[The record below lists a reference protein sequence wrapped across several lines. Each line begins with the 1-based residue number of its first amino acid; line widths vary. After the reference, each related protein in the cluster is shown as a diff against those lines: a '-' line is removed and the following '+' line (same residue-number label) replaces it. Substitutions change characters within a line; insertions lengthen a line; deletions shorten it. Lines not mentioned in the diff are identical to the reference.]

1 MIKKQ
6 LVLLMLACLSY
17 VFSFAQ
23 SEIKVSTSEVQSV
36 KIYSSGALVV
46 RKFNATVQPGIN
58 RILVQDLAH
67 QIGQESISL
76 TFPPEVNLMNVLFQ
90 KNFLSGEKNSNAVK
104 LLQDT
109 AKKVQEQLELIQLEQ
124 AMNEEEL
131 NVLTANR
138 KIGGETGVEA
148 DQLDNVMDVYTER
161 FRIARKKSFDYGKQ
175 VDKLNQQLIKLNMQ
189 ISELSQG
196 QKKHDGNIVIT
207 LESQSKVNGQFE
219 LSYIAEGVSWY
230 PVYDIKTQSDKEQ
243 LSLKFKAIINQY
255 TGENWSN
262 VKLTLA
268 SGSPYTSGEIPV
280 LNKWILTQT
289 NMYRMAGKKDALY
302 DSKSGTYSNAPA
314 GGYYID
320 GANAQG
326 NTMLYKDKTEEK
338 SKQQQSFVNS
348 DATYT
353 WTTVSSLAASD
364 YVIATPVTIAN
375 ESTEFMIDVETFTL
389 DTKFEYRCI
398 PKLDNNV
405 FLVAN
410 ILNFESLDLLP
421 GKANVY
427 LNNSFLSTTY
437 VNPKTQEDTLAIGLG
452 IDKRF
457 VVKRT
462 KLKEFSSKRFLNKNI
477 ERETSIEISV
487 KSMVNTPVTVTIY
500 DQYPISSTSDITV
513 ALLKSDAEVNAET
526 NELKWLLKINPNETV
541 KKTFSYMVKY
551 PKGMTISC
559 E

>member
-1 MIKKQ
+1 M
-6 LVLLMLACLSY
+6 
-17 VFSFAQ
+17 
-23 SEIKVSTSEVQSV
+23 
-36 KIYSSGALVV
+36 
-46 RKFNATVQPGIN
+46 N
-58 RILVQDLAH
+58 RIVVQDLAYE
-67 QIGQESISL
+67 IGQESISL

-90 KNFLSGEKNSNAVK
+90 KNFLSGEKNTAAVK
-104 LLQDT
+104 LLQDSV
-109 AKKVQEQLELIQLEQ
+109 KQLQEQLELVQLEQ
-124 AMNEEEL
+124 NMNDEEL
-131 NVLTANR
+131 NVLVANR
-138 KIGGETGVEA
+138 KIGGESGVEA

-161 FRIARKKSFDYGKQ
+161 FRLARKKSFDYSKQ
-175 VDKLNQQLIKLNMQ
+175 VDKLNQKIMKLNMQ
-189 ISELSQG
+189 ISELGQG
-196 QKKHDGNIVIT
+196 NKKPEGNIVIT
-207 LESQSKVNGQFE
+207 LESKAKVNGQFE
-219 LSYIAEGVSWY
+219 LSYIASGVSWY

-268 SGSPYTSGEIPV
+268 SGSPFTSGEVPV
-280 LNKWILTQT
+280 LSKWILNQA
-289 NMYRMAGKKDALY
+289 NWNYRSRLAGRKDGDY
-302 DSKSGTYSNAPA
+302 KSNEAA
-314 GGYYID
+314 GYYAPQTTYD
-320 GANAQG
+320 GNAQG
-326 NTMLYKDKTEEK
+326 NQILYKDKEDEK
-338 SKQQQSFVNS
+338 SKQRQLFTNA

-375 ESTEFMIDVETFTL
+375 ESAEFMLDVETFTL
-389 DTKFEYRCI
+389 DTKFEYRCV
-398 PKLDNNV
+398 PKLDNNI

-437 VNPKTQEDTLAIGLG
+437 VNPKTQEDTLVIGLG

-462 KLKEFSSKRFLNKNI
+462 KLKEFSSKKFLNKNI

-500 DQYPISSTSDITV
+500 DQYPISSTSDIV
-513 ALLKSDAEVNAET
+513 VNLIKSDAVVNPEN
-526 NELKWLLKINPNETV
+526 NELKWVLKINPNETI
-541 KKTFSYMVKY
+541 KKDFTYMVKY